1 MHENRDWESEA
12 EMMIEEALG
21 SLEVSVDQLEA
32 LVQVGEEFKE
42 SLREMNSWVDRVERL
57 LSDRFHVALI
67 AAGVIIAASLVGYIR
82 GWWQARR
89 LDL

>member
-1 MHENRDWESEA
+1 MHENQDWESEA

-21 SLEVSVDQLEA
+21 SLEVTVDQLEA

-57 LSDRFHVALI
+57 LSDRFRVALI
-67 AAGVIIAASLVGYIR
+67 AAAVIIAASLVGYIR